1 MKALA
6 VLVLVCSVA
15 HAQPWAA
22 GVSDKDQGDAQALFA
37 DANKLFAQEAHG
49 PALEKYTRAI
59 ALWDHPLIRFNM
71 AVTLVRL
78 DKFLEAAEAMDR
90 ALRFGKDPFP
100 PPEQYRQ
107 AVDYQKLIAGR
118 VGEIEVTC
126 MQTGAQVAL
135 DGKQWLA
142 CPGTQKIRVLAGE
155 HSLVTEATGFMTKSQ
170 RVIVTGG
177 KTQIARVEL
186 ERIETAANY
195 EYPTKRWIP
204 WSVAGGGA
212 AVGVVGLAVYLVG
225 RSQMDDFRKNFARE
239 CPRGCDLDAQPAL
252 SDQHDSAQFKGTLG
266 ATLMITGGAV
276 LAGGAVWALVINRP
290 RRVVPAVEVTPAG
303 ASVGASWSW

>member
-1 MKALA
+1 VKALA
-6 VLVLVCSVA
+6 ILVLLAGVA

-78 DKFLEAAEAMDR
+78 DKFLEAAEAIDR

-100 PPEQYRQ
+100 TPEQYRQ
-107 AVDYQKLIAGR
+107 ALDYQKLIAGR

-126 MQTGAQVAL
+126 TQRAQVAL

-142 CPGTQKIRVLAGE
+142 CPGTQKTRVLAGE
-155 HSLVTEATGFMTKSQ
+155 HALVAEADGFMTKSQ

-177 KTQIARVEL
+177 KTATARVEL
-186 ERIETAANY
+186 ERIETAVKY

-212 AVGVVGLAVYLVG
+212 ALGVVGLAVYLAG
-225 RSQMDDFRKNFARE
+225 KSQMDDFKENFARE
-239 CPRGCDLDAQPAL
+239 CPRGCDLDTQPAL
-252 SDQHDSAQFKGTLG
+252 DDQHDSARFKGTLG
-266 ATLMITGGAV
+266 VTLMITGGAV

-290 RRVVPAVEVTPAG
+290 RRVTPAVEVTPAG
-303 ASVGASWSW
+303 ASIGASWAW